1 MMLNISLI
9 LWSIDYKKT
18 MSFLLVI
25 VVVNLNMS
33 SDLFQEWIQT
43 ENLKSV
49 QITVQFTND
58 QLQ

>member
-49 QITVQFTND
+49 QITVHFTND